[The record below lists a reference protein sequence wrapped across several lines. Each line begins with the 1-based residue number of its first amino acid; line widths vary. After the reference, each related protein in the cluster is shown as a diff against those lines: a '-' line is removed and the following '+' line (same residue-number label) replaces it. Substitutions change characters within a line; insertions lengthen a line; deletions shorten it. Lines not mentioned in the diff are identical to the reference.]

1 MSKSDNFEIKLSDN
15 EYAALSDIRGLQAK
29 AHYMVMS
36 AAPDSEGK
44 WVLYGTM
51 EHFDALL
58 GDLEEEIS
66 CGLAPKKNLPSLQ
79 RIFARVVPLHGNSIY

>member
-1 MSKSDNFEIKLSDN
+1 MSKSSNFEIKLSDN
-15 EYAALSDIRGLQAK
+15 KYSALSDIRGLQAK

-36 AAPDSEGK
+36 AAPYSDGK
-44 WVLYGTM
+44 WVLCGTM

-66 CGLAPKKNLPSLQ
+66 CGSAPKRNIPSLQ
-79 RIFARVVPLHGNSIY
+79 RIFARVMPLHDNSIY